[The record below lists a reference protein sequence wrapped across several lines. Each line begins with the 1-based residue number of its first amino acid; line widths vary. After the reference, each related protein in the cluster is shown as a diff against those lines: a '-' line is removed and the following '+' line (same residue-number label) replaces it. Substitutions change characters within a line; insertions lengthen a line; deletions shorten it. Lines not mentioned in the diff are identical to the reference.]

1 MDSPRKPETDSEQ
14 MDGSNY
20 DPTIRVDEETTKT
33 PFVRH
38 FTSSGLVFS
47 CVYTDKKQTAL
58 VVIFNEPELLDT
70 SVSVPVRLHS
80 SCANSDI
87 LGSFDCDCRSQLLRS
102 IDILRQRN
110 GVLVHLF
117 QEGRGAGIFAKY
129 LGMYTMQSQSLSTY
143 GAYEKLAFETDGR
156 IYSLAFKIL
165 RDLKINSM
173 SLLSNNP
180 KKMSA
185 FKEAGFLVTSEPLL
199 GEITPQNFG
208 YLFSKF
214 SEGHHEIPGLFPE
227 EGDYYF
233 CKTISSGE
241 PPRRTWIIDGDD
253 TLWEDNIAYM
263 KLANDFIKHCLPYL
277 PKLTEHAI
285 RQMIDETEEVTIKTH
300 GFGAPGF
307 KVSLEAVYELLLAK
321 NPEIPLPEELFDS
334 IIPVLQRQPETL
346 TPNAIAVLS
355 ELWRRG
361 DGLVLYTQGPLRIQF
376 EKIAR
381 SGLAEYFHGLCVVKS
396 KSIDSLRRLQ
406 YDFNLDSGEFIVVG
420 NSLRSDIEPALEVRL
435 KAVHF
440 NNPNSWHIQNRSNLD
455 EKRYMRIDNLT
466 ELLTLNI

>member
-1 MDSPRKPETDSEQ
+1 MPSSQKSEIDSEEI
-14 MDGSNY
+14 DNSGY
-20 DPTIRVDEETTKT
+20 DPTIRVDEETTRT

-38 FTSSGLVFS
+38 FTSTGLVFS
-47 CVYTDKKQTAL
+47 CVYSDKKQTAL
-58 VVIFNEPELLDT
+58 VVLFAEPESLNTLQ
-70 SVSVPVRLHS
+70 PIAMRLHS

-102 IDILRQRN
+102 IDILRERN
-110 GVLVHLF
+110 GVLIHLF

-143 GAYEKLAFETDGR
+143 GAYEKLSFDTDGR
-156 IYSLAFKIL
+156 IYELAFKIL
-165 RDLKINSM
+165 LDMGIKDI

-180 KKMSA
+180 KKVSA
-185 FKEAGFLVTSEPLL
+185 LKGAGFSVTSEPLL

-233 CKTISSGE
+233 CKTISSGQ
-241 PPRRTWIIDGDD
+241 PFRRTWIIDGDD

-263 KLANDFIKHCLPYL
+263 RITDAFIKHCLPYL
-277 PKLTEHAI
+277 PQATEPEI
-285 RQMIDETEEVTIKTH
+285 RRMIDETEEITIKEH

-307 KVSLEAVYELLLAK
+307 KISLESVYELLLAQ
-321 NPEIPLPEELFDS
+321 NTAIPRPEELFDS
-334 IIPVLQRQPETL
+334 IIPILKNQPETL
-346 TPNAIAVLS
+346 TPHAIAVLS

-361 DGLVLYTQGPLRIQF
+361 DGLILYTQGPLRIQF

-396 KSIDSLRRLQ
+396 KSIDSLQRLQ
-406 YDFNLDSGEFIVVG
+406 YDFNLDSGECVVVG
-420 NSLRSDIEPALEVRL
+420 NSLRSDIEPALHAGL

-440 NNPNSWHIQNRSNLD
+440 NNPNSWHIQNLSSLD
-455 EKRYMRIDNLT
+455 KTRYTSIDSLT
-466 ELLTLNI
+466 ELLGLSA

>member
-1 MDSPRKPETDSEQ
+1 MVSPKENEVTDRS
-14 MDGSNY
+14 DYN
-20 DPTIRVDEETTKT
+20 PTIQVDGDTKKT

-47 CVYTDKKQTAL
+47 CVYSDEKQTAL
-58 VVIFNEPELLDT
+58 VVLFNEPELLDT
-70 SVSVPVRLHS
+70 SRTVPVRLHS

-102 IDILRQRN
+102 IDILRERN

-143 GAYEKLAFETDGR
+143 GAYEKLAFDTDGR
-156 IYSLAFKIL
+156 IYALAFKIL
-165 RDLKINSM
+165 RDLGIKNM

-185 FKEAGFLVTSEPLL
+185 FEEAGFSVTSEALL

-214 SEGHHEIPGLFPE
+214 SEGHHKIPDLFPE
-227 EGDYYF
+227 KGDYYF
-233 CKTISSGE
+233 CKTISTAE
-241 PPRRTWIIDGDD
+241 PFQRTWIIDGDD

-263 KLANDFIKHCLPYL
+263 RIIEDFIKHCLPHL
-277 PKLTEHAI
+277 PNITEQEI
-285 RQMIDETEEVTIKTH
+285 RQMIDETEEETIKEH

-307 KVSLEAVYELLLAK
+307 QLSLEKVFELLLKK
-321 NPEIPLPEELFDS
+321 NETIPRPGELFDS
-334 IIPVLQRQPETL
+334 IVPILKSQPEAL
-346 TPNAIAVLS
+346 TADAIAVLS

-361 DGLVLYTQGPLRIQF
+361 DGFVLYTQGPLRIQF

-381 SGLAEYFHGLCVVKS
+381 SGLAEYFHALCVVRS
-396 KSIDSLRRLQ
+396 KSLDSLRRLQ

-420 NSLRSDIEPALEVRL
+420 NSLRSDIEPALEAGL

-440 NNPNSWHIQNRSNLD
+440 NNPNSWHMQNLSKL
-455 EKRYMRIDNLT
+455 EKGQYVNVDSLI
-466 ELLTLNI
+466 ELLEIKI

>member
-1 MDSPRKPETDSEQ
+1 MSSQKEVDIDSGKIG
-14 MDGSNY
+14 GSGY
-20 DPTIRVDEETTKT
+20 DPTIRIDEETTKT

-58 VVIFNEPELLDT
+58 VVLFNEPELLGT
-70 SVSVPVRLHS
+70 SRSVPVRLHS

-102 IDILRQRN
+102 IDILRERN

-129 LGMYTMQSQSLSTY
+129 LGMYTMQSKPLSTY
-143 GAYEKLAFETDGR
+143 GAYEELAFDVDGR

-165 RDLKINSM
+165 RDLGIKEM
-173 SLLSNNP
+173 TLLSNNP

-185 FKEAGFLVTSEPLL
+185 FEDAGFSVTSEALL

-214 SEGHHEIPGLFPE
+214 SEGHHKIPGLFPE
-227 EGDYYF
+227 EGDHYF
-233 CKTISSGE
+233 CKTVSTAESF
-241 PPRRTWIIDGDD
+241 RRTWIIDGDD
-253 TLWEDNIAYM
+253 TSWEDNIAYM
-263 KLANDFIKHCLPYL
+263 RIIDDFIKRCLPHL
-277 PKLTEHAI
+277 QDTTEQEI
-285 RQMIDETEEVTIKTH
+285 RQMIDDTEEETIKEH

-307 KVSLEAVYELLLAK
+307 QLSLEKVFELLLAK
-321 NPEIPLPEELFDS
+321 NAAIPRPGELFDS
-334 IIPVLQRQPETL
+334 IVPILKGQPETL
-346 TPNAIAVLS
+346 TANTIPVLS

-361 DGLVLYTQGPLRIQF
+361 DGLVLYTQRPLRIQF

-381 SGLAEYFHGLCVVKS
+381 SGLAEYFHALCVVRS

-420 NSLRSDIEPALEVRL
+420 NSLRSDIEPALESGL

-440 NNPNSWHIQNRSNLD
+440 NNPNSWHMQNLSRL
-455 EKRYMRIDNLT
+455 EKGKYVSIDSLT
-466 ELLTLNI
+466 ELLEISV